1 MGLVP
6 RQESGLKRPRVRGW
20 SRTGTMDVDG
30 TFELQRGRQRN
41 RDVGKR
47 KEMASGLMR
56 PLRS

>member
-6 RQESGLKRPRVRGW
+6 RRESGLKRPRGSGW
-20 SRTGTMDVDG
+20 RRIGAMDVDG
-30 TFELQRGRQRN
+30 TFELQRVRQRN
-41 RDVGKR
+41 RAVGKR